1 MSRRELI
8 VSGPAGDPRV
18 SEQMQALSADP
29 DGARERELELI
40 EREAS
45 AFQVELMGKDGGV
58 KARWD
63 NLVGVSEL
71 WAKIDATPTR
81 RHALRRGLLTTG
93 STDFHGPDHG
103 RFSAFCGFEVHGLT
117 VELGPIGANTG

>member
-81 RHALRRGLLTTG
+81 RRALREAAAAAPARI
-93 STDFHGPDHG
+93 
-103 RFSAFCGFEVHGLT
+103 RR
-117 VELGPIGANTG
+117 

>member
-8 VSGPAGDPRV
+8 ISGPMGDPLV
-18 SEQMQALSADP
+18 SEQMQALRADP

-40 EREAS
+40 EREAT
-45 AFQVELMGKDGGV
+45 AFQVELMGTDGGL

-71 WAKIDATPTR
+71 WAKIDATPMRRRELREAAAAAPQTTR
-81 RHALRRGLLTTG
+81 LL
-93 STDFHGPDHG
+93 
-103 RFSAFCGFEVHGLT
+103 
-117 VELGPIGANTG
+117 

>member
-8 VSGPAGDPRV
+8 ISGPKGDSLV
-18 SEQMQALSADP
+18 SEQMRALRADP

-40 EREAS
+40 EREAD
-45 AFQVELMGKDGGV
+45 AFQVELMGKDGGL

-71 WAKIDATPTR
+71 WAKIDATPIRRRELREAAAAAPQTTR
-81 RHALRRGLLTTG
+81 LL
-93 STDFHGPDHG
+93 
-103 RFSAFCGFEVHGLT
+103 
-117 VELGPIGANTG
+117 

>member
-18 SEQMQALSADP
+18 SEQMQALRADP
-29 DGARERELELI
+29 EGARERELAIL
-40 EREAS
+40 EREARV
-45 AFQVELMGKDGGV
+45 FQVELMGKDGGL

-71 WAKIDATPTR
+71 WAKLDAMPMRRRQLREAAAGAPQTTR
-81 RHALRRGLLTTG
+81 LL
-93 STDFHGPDHG
+93 
-103 RFSAFCGFEVHGLT
+103 
-117 VELGPIGANTG
+117 

>member
-18 SEQMQALSADP
+18 SEQMQALRADP

-40 EREAS
+40 EREAT
-45 AFQVELMGKDGGV
+45 AFQVELMGKDGGLN
-58 KARWD
+58 ARWD

-71 WAKIDATPTR
+71 WAKIDAMPMR
-81 RHALRRGLLTTG
+81 RRALREAAAAAAAPQTTRLL
-93 STDFHGPDHG
+93 
-103 RFSAFCGFEVHGLT
+103 
-117 VELGPIGANTG
+117 

>member
-29 DGARERELELI
+29 DGARERELEI
-40 EREAS
+40 VEREA
-45 AFQVELMGKDGGV
+45 AGFQVELMGKDGGL

-71 WAKIDATPTR
+71 WARIDAMPTR
-81 RHALRRGLLTTG
+81 RRQLREAAASASQTTRLL
-93 STDFHGPDHG
+93 
-103 RFSAFCGFEVHGLT
+103 
-117 VELGPIGANTG
+117 

>member
-45 AFQVELMGKDGGV
+45 AFQVELMGKDGGL

-71 WAKIDATPTR
+71 WAKIDAMPTR
-81 RHALRRGLLTTG
+81 RRALREAAAAAPQSMRLL
-93 STDFHGPDHG
+93 
-103 RFSAFCGFEVHGLT
+103 
-117 VELGPIGANTG
+117 

>member
-8 VSGPAGDPRV
+8 ISGPMGDPLV
-18 SEQMQALSADP
+18 SEQMRALRADP

-40 EREAS
+40 EREAD
-45 AFQVELMGKDGGV
+45 AFQVELMGTDGGL

-71 WAKIDATPTR
+71 WAKIDATPIRRRELREAAAAAPQTTR
-81 RHALRRGLLTTG
+81 LL
-93 STDFHGPDHG
+93 
-103 RFSAFCGFEVHGLT
+103 
-117 VELGPIGANTG
+117 